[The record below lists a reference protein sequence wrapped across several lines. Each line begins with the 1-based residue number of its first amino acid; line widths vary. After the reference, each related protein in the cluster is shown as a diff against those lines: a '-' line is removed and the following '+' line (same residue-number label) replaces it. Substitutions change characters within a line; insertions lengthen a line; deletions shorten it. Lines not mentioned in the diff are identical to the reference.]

1 MHMTGNGDLRLSLPI
16 VDNKSILTATGGFLG
31 SGFTHTINVSQGCS
45 FALSACGVYC
55 YAQHNPWITKG
66 RPWGLYGFKKDAR
79 GAYQRDYDRI
89 KRPRRGD
96 PQPLRVYMS
105 PSCDPYQPQEARLKL
120 TRALLEEMLGRPP
133 DVLVIQ
139 TRSPLV
145 GRDLDLIT
153 ALAGKCELWLSMTVE
168 TDLERVRG
176 LPNHATPIR
185 KRIATLQRFR
195 DRGVPTQATVSPLL
209 PLDDPAKFAQDLGAA
224 CDRVVLDHYLL
235 GDGSQHGLRTKRT
248 DFPRMLEDAGLGE
261 WNGLGKFWEIKG
273 VFDRVL
279 GPDRVLISA
288 DGFNSVGQA
297 ACRGKS
303 VDTCCASALVTGI

>member
-1 MHMTGNGDLRLSLPI
+1 MTGIPDLRIPLPT
-16 VDNKSILTATGGFLG
+16 VDNKTILTPTGGFLR

-66 RPWGLYGFKKDAR
+66 RRWGLYGFKKDAR

-89 KRPRRGD
+89 KQPRRGD
-96 PQPLRVYMS
+96 PQPLCVFMS

-145 GRDLDLIT
+145 GQDLDLIA
-153 ALAGKCELWLSMTVE
+153 ALAGRCELWLSMTVE
-168 TDLERVRG
+168 TDLERVPG

-185 KRIATLQRFR
+185 NRIATLQRFR

-209 PLDDPAKFAQDLGAA
+209 PLADRQKFAQDLAAA
-224 CDRVVLDHYLL
+224 CDRVILDHYLL
-235 GDGSQHGLRTKRT
+235 GDGSNHGLRTKRT
-248 DFPRMLEDAGLGE
+248 GFPKMLEDAGFAE
-261 WNGLGKFWEIKG
+261 WNGLGKFWEVKG

-279 GPDRVLISA
+279 GPHRVLISA

-297 ACRGKS
+297 ARREKS
-303 VDTCCASALVTGI
+303 IDASCASALATGI